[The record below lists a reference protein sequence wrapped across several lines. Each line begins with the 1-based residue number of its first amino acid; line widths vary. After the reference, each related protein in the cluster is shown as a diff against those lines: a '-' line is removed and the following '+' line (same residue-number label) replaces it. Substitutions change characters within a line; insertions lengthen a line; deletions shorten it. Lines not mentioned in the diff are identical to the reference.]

1 MLKRWQLGSQLIY
14 IVKNK
19 EVIEHYYDLPTR
31 NEAKNKGQ
39 RLSVIKTKVN
49 RWLVLSL
56 YLTEYKF

>member
-19 EVIEHYYDLPTR
+19 EVIGHYYDLPTR

-39 RLSVIKTKVN
+39 RLSVIKT
-49 RWLVLSL
+49 
-56 YLTEYKF
+56 